1 MPLATAIRMTDDA
14 VEIAY
19 QYLRDRRYQPSEE
32 ELVLIDKLVESLW
45 QNHATAHYIARSLRA
60 RSRSK
65 QSGEAPI
72 ITND

>member
-1 MPLATAIRMTDDA
+1 MTDDA

-32 ELVLIDKLVESLW
+32 ELALLDKLVESLW

-60 RSRSK
+60 RSRAKPSE
-65 QSGEAPI
+65 EAGI
-72 ITND
+72 INND